1 MAEGAAKVED
11 KYNVEAL
18 QLNDELVDVLMLLD
32 YETGFCNK
40 ELKPISRTYFT
51 CKSENPAKQ
60 FTYFSQLVV
69 WFLQKL
75 RLSPDWDEYDDPN
88 TIVTNMLNILADNG
102 IQANVQPAKLKAGS
116 GEQVCSLLSTVGREV
131 LRRTNFE
138 YAPPTY
144 PDEGLA
150 DEAEVDSDAEVHSV
164 GEDDMQPDG
173 DDDDLM
179 YQEDE
184 VKKPEDDDAED
195 HAVLE
200 SKIDPKE
207 WLLEIERVAPK
218 LKIQMPNDSKEWRT
232 HLQQTRGYKQVI
244 ETQFPA
250 AKAQLEKL
258 QSQISQALDR
268 IKSKE
273 AFINEK
279 FDHRALDYRT
289 QQEEFTQVKSQ
300 YTELSDVVMN
310 LQIELKNVGDELD
323 VVRNDLE
330 ERSSTVQ
337 DTGPLVKMK
346 DAFKK
351 LRTDTRQLE
360 VRIGVVSH
368 TLMQAK
374 LRQRPQDDD
383 RKHGLYGGGPGGNDS
398 DRYDDDGM

>member
-1 MAEGAAKVED
+1 MFCDSVIARFVPPCRPR
-11 KYNVEAL
+11 
-18 QLNDELVDVLMLLD
+18 LVA
-32 YETGFCNK
+32 
-40 ELKPISRTYFT
+40 PQS
-51 CKSENPAKQ
+51 
-60 FTYFSQLVV
+60 
-69 WFLQKL
+69 
-75 RLSPDWDEYDDPN
+75 DWDEYDDPN
-88 TIVTNMLNILADNG
+88 TVVTKMLSILADNG

-116 GEQVCSLLSTVGREV
+116 GEHVCSLLSTVAREV

-164 GEDDMQPDG
+164 GEDEMQMDG
-173 DDDDLM
+173 EEDDLM

-218 LKIQMPNDSKEWRT
+218 LKIQMPNDAKEWRT

-330 ERSSTVQ
+330 DYRAS
-337 DTGPLVKMK
+337 M
-346 DAFKK
+346 A
-351 LRTDTRQLE
+351 
-360 VRIGVVSH
+360 GV
-368 TLMQAK
+368 
-374 LRQRPQDDD
+374 PQ
-383 RKHGLYGGGPGGNDS
+383 
-398 DRYDDDGM
+398 